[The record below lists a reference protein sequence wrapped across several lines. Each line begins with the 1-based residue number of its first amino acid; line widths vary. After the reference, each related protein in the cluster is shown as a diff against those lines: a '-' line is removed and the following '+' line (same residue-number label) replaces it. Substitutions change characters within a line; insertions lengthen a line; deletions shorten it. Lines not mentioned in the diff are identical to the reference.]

1 MSDITEQMEAKALE
15 RLHTDMTGV
24 QGLDVPA
31 DKPWLNSM
39 ESVNG
44 IVQGFVSEVL
54 RKYSLISEGFT
65 FDQFTNWVKTESER
79 LNFLFLGYG
88 EGPDID
94 FTRGVWNM
102 PSQLGNFIRVAEGVD
117 GDCRTAARDMFA
129 SLAVD
134 VMTVFAKHH
143 SEPVED
149 WGWELEA
156 LIESVASNLL
166 GLPCEDE
173 DLIAASTDD

>member
-24 QGLDVPA
+24 QGLNVPA

-39 ESVNG
+39 ETVNG

-65 FDQFTNWVKTESER
+65 FDQFTNWVQTESQR

-117 GDCRTAARDMFA
+117 GDCRTAVRDMFA

-143 SEPVED
+143 SDPVED

-173 DLIAASTDD
+173 DLIAASADD